1 MLVSQLETPALIVDL
16 DVLEQNQRRMMEL
29 LRPLGVAL
37 RPHYKSH
44 KCTAIAHMQIA
55 GGAKGITCAKLSE
68 AEDLIQSGIED
79 VLIANQVVDPAKV
92 MRLGYLAGCC
102 RLSVCVDTLENIRQ
116 LEAAAAAFG
125 STIHCLVEYD
135 IGMRRCGVTTAE
147 EALALA
153 KAILDAPHLSFMGI
167 QAYAGQLSHEEDF
180 GVRSGEAAKFEGQ
193 LRELLSFFREN
204 GVEVAEVSGA
214 STGTAELRQEG
225 TVYTEVQAG
234 TYLFMDGAYD
244 RVGAG
249 FEHSL
254 FLLST
259 VVSATKGRVVCDAG
273 LKTLGT
279 DQGAP
284 VFVDFPAASVNMSEE
299 HCTAHCESHC
309 KAGEKLML
317 IPGHCCTTVNLFD
330 QLYLVRGGRVVD
342 RVPVTSRGKSR

>member
-1 MLVSQLETPALIVDL
+1 M
-16 DVLEQNQRRMMEL
+16 
-29 LRPLGVAL
+29 
-37 RPHYKSH
+37 
-44 KCTAIAHMQIA
+44 
-55 GGAKGITCAKLSE
+55 
-68 AEDLIQSGIED
+68 
-79 VLIANQVVDPAKV
+79 
-92 MRLGYLAGCC
+92 
-102 RLSVCVDTLENIRQ
+102 
-116 LEAAAAAFG
+116 
-125 STIHCLVEYD
+125 
-135 IGMRRCGVTTAE
+135 
-147 EALALA
+147 LA